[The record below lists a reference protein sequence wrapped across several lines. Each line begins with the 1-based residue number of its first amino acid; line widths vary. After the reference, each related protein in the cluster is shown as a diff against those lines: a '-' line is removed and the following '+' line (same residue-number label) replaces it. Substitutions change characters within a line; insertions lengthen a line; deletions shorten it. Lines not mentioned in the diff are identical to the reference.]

1 MCLKTC
7 EDLILRKSS
16 GRHWVFHLSRA
27 WIRNFNLCNLHH
39 NRRIS
44 RSHDHSINLV
54 AESTP
59 WKILQACF
67 LPVPLILDTFL
78 RGTCGGRPTVKQAQT
93 HPSLPVNWKVDKSKI
108 RLALKMAV
116 PWKSPY
122 CEAGGVSWMRHV
134 RLSPSKTIPS
144 KSLNS
149 IYVGTGPPAPFSP
162 NE

>member
-1 MCLKTC
+1 M
-7 EDLILRKSS
+7 
-16 GRHWVFHLSRA
+16 
-27 WIRNFNLCNLHH
+27 
-39 NRRIS
+39 
-44 RSHDHSINLV
+44 
-54 AESTP
+54 
-59 WKILQACF
+59 KILSWESPQADLEYF
-67 LPVPLILDTFL
+67 IYLELGFGILIFVIFTTIAEFHVHMTIQLTLLPNPRPGNPKSASSLPIPLILDTLL
-78 RGTCGGRPTVKQAQT
+78 RATFGGRPTVKQAQT